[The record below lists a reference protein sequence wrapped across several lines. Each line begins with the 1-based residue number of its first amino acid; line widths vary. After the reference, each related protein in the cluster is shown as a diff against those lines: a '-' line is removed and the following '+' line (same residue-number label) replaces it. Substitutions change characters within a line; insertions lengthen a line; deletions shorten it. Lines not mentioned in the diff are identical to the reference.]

1 MKSILLTLFHTKR
14 GLDILDEEFEDD
26 LKRKSAIIFG
36 VYTAVLFLFNSNY
49 EEASGFV
56 INLLWLAFLV
66 FISIIIW
73 LLIALLFHKIGKIL
87 SGKANYVEVLSVIAY
102 SVVPIILGLIIVGI
116 LKNTELFAHD
126 FNNLYSRNFILYI
139 SWFFSLKILIQG
151 LAKFNQYGLLRALLN
166 ISPFIIL
173 QVILKMYGY

>member
-1 MKSILLTLFHTKR
+1 WLVFSI
-14 GLDILDEEFEDD
+14 
-26 LKRKSAIIFG
+26 
-36 VYTAVLFLFNSNY
+36 
-49 EEASGFV
+49 
-56 INLLWLAFLV
+56 
-66 FISIIIW
+66 FISILIW

-102 SVVPIILGLIIVGI
+102 SVVPIVLGLLIVGI
-116 LKNTELFAHD
+116 LKNTELLTHD

-151 LAKFNQYGLLRALLN
+151 LAKFNQYGLLKALLN

-173 QVILKMYGY
+173 QVVLKLYGY

>member
-173 QVILKMYGY
+173 QVVLKVYGY